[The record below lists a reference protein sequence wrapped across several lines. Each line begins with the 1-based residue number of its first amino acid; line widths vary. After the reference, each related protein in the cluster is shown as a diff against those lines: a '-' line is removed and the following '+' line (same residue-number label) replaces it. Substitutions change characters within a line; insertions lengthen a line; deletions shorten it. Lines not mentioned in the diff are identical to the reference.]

1 MIYELV
7 GTDPG
12 KGVRHMDMR
21 TPQGGLYVRVVSL
34 ERRLMSS
41 FPTQVFLRV
50 REAVPLL
57 CTSEQSVQARYRAMV
72 PEQNHELFP
81 EHDGGKAS
89 RLHALVQL
97 PGGCFMAQ
105 VRVSAQAVRRI

>member
-1 MIYELV
+1 M
-7 GTDPG
+7 
-12 KGVRHMDMR
+12 
-21 TPQGGLYVRVVSL
+21 
-34 ERRLMSS
+34 
-41 FPTQVFLRV
+41 FLRV

-81 EHDGGKAS
+81 EHDGGKAR

-105 VRVSAQAVRRI
+105 VRVSAPRRVRRIGGPCTVMKSAPSW